1 MKHLVIGPGAMAY
14 FAFAG
19 ALSALKDLG
28 ALNDLEDISGSSA
41 GSILALLYILTK
53 GDTLQVM
60 QSSIDVPVG
69 NIIKPVIKTL
79 IKSFGLVGTTKIRK
93 IFKTFVN
100 EFLGKDD
107 VTFAEL
113 YAHWPVRLHVAAC
126 CIELSTT
133 HYFSVDTA
141 PNMSVLDAVTMSISV
156 PFLFA
161 SFKHGPW
168 HYIDGGTLEES
179 PCGPFIGRDSV
190 CVIRMNK
197 MGIETNLKDL
207 KTYAIQIINSA
218 MYLRHKYP
226 HFPTVLVEADNIF
239 DFKVSSD
246 VKIRMFVQA
255 YISCKNNPPRF
266 ETCRT
271 RTPEPEPCTDPS
283 HPWLACDAVPDSPQ
297 TPPDDTDEMTSFLR
311 PCTPPKTED
320 SDTSEFAACT
330 HETLGTSLPD
340 DNTCSGRL
348 SDPLEIFQS

>member
-1 MKHLVIGPGAMAY
+1 MKRLVIGPGAMAY

-41 GSILALLYILTK
+41 GSILALLYILAK
-53 GDTLQVM
+53 GDMLRVM
-60 QSSIDVPVG
+60 ESTFRVPIG
-69 NIIKPVIKTL
+69 DLMKPVIKTL

-93 IFKTFVN
+93 IIKNIVN
-100 EFLGKDD
+100 EFTGKDD
-107 VTFAEL
+107 LTFAEL

-133 HYFSVDTA
+133 HYFSIDTA
-141 PNMSVLDAVTMSISV
+141 PNMSVIDAVIMSSSV

-161 SFKHGPW
+161 SFHYGPW

-179 PCGPFIGRDSV
+179 PCGPFMGKDSV

-197 MGIETNLKDL
+197 CDIETNLKDL

-218 MYLRHKYP
+218 MYLRHKYR
-226 HFPTVLVEADNIF
+226 HFPTVLINADNIF
-239 DFKVSSD
+239 DFKAASD

-271 RTPEPEPCTDPS
+271 RTPEPELCTDPS
-283 HPWLACDAVPDSPQ
+283 RPWPECDAVPDSQQ
-297 TPPDDTDEMTSFLR
+297 TQPDDTSETTSSLR

-330 HETLGTSLPD
+330 HETPWTSLPD
-340 DNTCSGRL
+340 DNTCSDKPTG
-348 SDPLEIFQS
+348 PL

>member
-19 ALSALKDLG
+19 ALSALKDFG

-53 GDTLQVM
+53 GDMLRVM
-60 QSSIDVPVG
+60 ECSIDVPVG
-69 NIIKPVIKTL
+69 NLIKPVIKTL

-93 IFKTFVN
+93 IFKTLVRDFM
-100 EFLGKDD
+100 GKDD

-133 HYFSVDTA
+133 HYFSVDTS
-141 PNMSVLDAVTMSISV
+141 PNMSVLDAITMSISV

-161 SFKHGPW
+161 SFQYGPW

-179 PCGPFIGRDSV
+179 PCGPFIGKDSV

-197 MGIETNLKDL
+197 WGIETNLKDL
-207 KTYAIQIINSA
+207 KSYAIQIINSA

-226 HFPTVLVEADNIF
+226 HFPTVLVDADNIF

-246 VKIRMFVQA
+246 AKIRMFVRA

-271 RTPEPEPCTDPS
+271 RTPEPEPCIDPS
-283 HPWLACDAVPDSPQ
+283 HLWPECDAAPDSLQ
-297 TPPDDTDEMTSFLR
+297 TLPDGTNETMNFLR

-320 SDTSEFAACT
+320 SDTSEFAVCT
-330 HETLGTSLPD
+330 HETHETSLPN

-348 SDPLEIFQS
+348 SDPL

>member
-19 ALSALKDLG
+19 ALSALKDID

-41 GSILALLYILTK
+41 GSILALLYILAK
-53 GDTLQVM
+53 GDMLRVTNF
-60 QSSIDVPVG
+60 SIDVPVG
-69 NIIKPVIKTL
+69 DVIKPVIKTL

-93 IFKTFVN
+93 IFKN
-100 EFLGKDD
+100 MIREFLGQDD

-133 HYFSVDTA
+133 HYFSIDTA

-179 PCGPFIGRDSV
+179 PCAPFIGKDSV

-207 KTYAIQIINSA
+207 KTYAIQIINTA

-226 HFPTVLVEADNIF
+226 HFPTVLIDAENIF

-246 VKIRMFVQA
+246 SKIRTFVQA

-266 ETCRT
+266 EKCRT

-283 HPWLACDAVPDSPQ
+283 HLWLECDAVPDSLQ
-297 TPPDDTDEMTSFLR
+297 TQPDDTDETTSFLR

-320 SDTSEFAACT
+320 SETSEFAGCT
-330 HETLGTSLPD
+330 PETPSTTAPGDS
-340 DNTCSGRL
+340 TCSDTPP
-348 SDPLEIFQS
+348 DPL

>member
-19 ALSALKDLG
+19 ALSALKDLN

-41 GSILALLYILTK
+41 GSILALLYILAK
-53 GDTLQVM
+53 GDMLRVM
-60 QSSIDVPVG
+60 EFSINVPVG
-69 NIIKPVIKTL
+69 DLIKPVIKTL
-79 IKSFGLVGTTKIRK
+79 IKSFGLVGTRKIRK
-93 IFKTFVN
+93 IFKSLIN
-100 EFLGKDD
+100 EFVGHDD

-113 YAHWPVRLHVAAC
+113 YTHWPVKLHVAAC

-141 PNMSVLDAVTMSISV
+141 PNMSVVDAITMSISV

-161 SFKHGPW
+161 AFKHGPW

-179 PCGPFIGRDSV
+179 PCAPFIGKDSV

-197 MGIETNLKDL
+197 WAIETNLKDI
-207 KTYAIQIINSA
+207 KSYAVQIINSA

-226 HFPTVLVEADNIF
+226 NFPTVLVDAENIF

-246 VKIRMFVQA
+246 SKIRTFVRA
-255 YISCKNNPPRF
+255 YISCKNTPPRF
-266 ETCRT
+266 EKYQSRM
-271 RTPEPEPCTDPS
+271 PEPEPCIDPS
-283 HPWLACDAVPDSPQ
+283 HPLPVYDAAPGSLQIQPGGTV
-297 TPPDDTDEMTSFLR
+297 EMMSSLQ

-320 SDTSEFAACT
+320 TDTSEFAECT
-330 HETLGTSLPD
+330 PEIHSTIEANDS
-340 DNTCSGRL
+340 TCLDMPPGL
-348 SDPLEIFQS
+348 L

>member
-1 MKHLVIGPGAMAY
+1 MKRLVIGPGAMAY

-19 ALSALKDLG
+19 ALSALKDIG

-53 GDTLQVM
+53 GDMLHVIKN
-60 QSSIDVPVG
+60 SIDVPVG
-69 NIIKPVIKTL
+69 HLIKPVIKTL

-93 IFKTFVN
+93 IFENLVN

-133 HYFSVDTA
+133 HYFSVDTS
-141 PNMSVLDAVTMSISV
+141 PNMSVLDAITMSISV
-156 PFLFA
+156 PILFA
-161 SFKHGPW
+161 SFKYGPW

-179 PCGPFIGRDSV
+179 PCGPFIGQDSV

-197 MGIETNLKDL
+197 CGIETNLKDL

-226 HFPTVLVEADNIF
+226 QYPTVVVDVDNIF
-239 DFKVSSD
+239 DFKMSSD

-271 RTPEPEPCTDPS
+271 RTPEPEQCTDPS
-283 HPWLACDAVPDSPQ
+283 HPWPECDAAPGSLQ
-297 TPPDDTDEMTSFLR
+297 TPPDDTNETTSFLR

-320 SDTSEFAACT
+320 SGTSEFAACT
-330 HETLGTSLPD
+330 PETPETSLSD
-340 DNTCSGRL
+340 DNTCSGRR
-348 SDPLEIFQS
+348 SEPLEISQS